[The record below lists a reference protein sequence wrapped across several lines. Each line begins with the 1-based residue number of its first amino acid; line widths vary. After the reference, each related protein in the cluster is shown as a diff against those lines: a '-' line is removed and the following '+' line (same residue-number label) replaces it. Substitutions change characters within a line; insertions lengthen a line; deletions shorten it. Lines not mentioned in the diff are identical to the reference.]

1 MRFAAIADIHGNS
14 AALRAVLDD
23 IDRQRID
30 RVVNL
35 GDSLSGPLDPA
46 GTADLL
52 IDRGFPTVAGNHDRA
67 LIDRPPE
74 AMGLWERWTHPH
86 LTDRHLDWV
95 AALPAVLRWED
106 AFLCHATP
114 GDDETNWLDVRSPK
128 GRMEMADR
136 DHVAELLG
144 DVTEGLILCA
154 HTHVPR
160 MVRIGGQTIL
170 NPGSVGCPAYLDD
183 REVDPF
189 IAETGA
195 GDARYAVVER
205 VGDSWRTS
213 LRTVPYDPTEMAD
226 RARAN
231 DAESWVEAMTSGWFS
246 GGAVSLPG

>member
-1 MRFAAIADIHGNS
+1 MKFAVLADIHGNS

-23 IDRQRID
+23 IDRQGIV

-35 GDSLSGPLDPA
+35 GDALSGPLDPA

-52 IDRGFPTVAGNHDRA
+52 IERGFPTVAGNHDRA
-67 LIDRPPE
+67 LIDRPVS
-74 AMGLWERWTHPH
+74 AMGDWELWTHPH
-86 LTDRHLDWV
+86 LTDRHLSWV
-95 AALPAVLRWED
+95 ASLPATLSWEGV
-106 AFLCHATP
+106 FLCHATP
-114 GDDETNWLDVRSPK
+114 ADDETNWLDLRSPD
-128 GRMEMADR
+128 GRMAMAGR
-136 DHVAELLG
+136 DHVAAHLG
-144 DVTEGLILCA
+144 GVTETLILCA

-160 MVRIGGQTIL
+160 MVRLGAQTIL

-205 VGDSWRTS
+205 VDGDWRTG
-213 LRTVPYDPTEMAD
+213 LRTVPYDPSEMAE

-231 DAESWVEAMTSGWFS
+231 GADSWVVAMTTGWFT
-246 GGAVSLPG
+246 GGAVTLPE

>member
-1 MRFAAIADIHGNS
+1 MKFAAIADIHGNS
-14 AALRAVLDD
+14 AALRAVLED

-67 LIDRPPE
+67 LIDRPLA

-86 LTDRHLDWV
+86 LSERHLAWI
-95 AALPAVLRWED
+95 AALPATLRWEET
-106 AFLCHATP
+106 FLCHATP
-114 GDDETNWLDVRSPK
+114 TDDETNWLDVRSPK

-136 DHVAELLG
+136 DHVAALLG
-144 DVTEGLILCA
+144 DVAEGLILCA

-160 MVRIGGQTIL
+160 MVRIGDQTIL

-205 VGDSWRTS
+205 VGDTWRTS
-213 LRTVPYDPTEMAD
+213 LRTVPYDPSEMAE

-231 DAESWVEAMTSGWFS
+231 NAESWVLAMTSGWFT
-246 GGAVSLPG
+246 GDAVSRPG

>member
-23 IDRQRID
+23 IDSQGIE

-35 GDSLSGPLDPA
+35 GDALSGPLDPA

-52 IDRGFPTVAGNHDRA
+52 IERGFPTVSGNHDRA
-67 LIDRPPE
+67 LIDRPVE
-74 AMGLWERWTHPH
+74 RMGLWERWTHPH
-86 LTDRHLDWV
+86 LTDRHLAWV
-95 AALPAVLRWED
+95 ASLPATLKWDGV
-106 AFLCHATP
+106 FVCHATP
-114 GDDETNWLDVRSPK
+114 ADDETNWLDVRSPN

-136 DHVAELLG
+136 THVAAQLG
-144 DVTEGLILCA
+144 DVTEGLVLCA

-160 MVRIGGQTIL
+160 MVRLGRQTIL

-183 REVDPF
+183 REVEPF

-205 VGDSWRTS
+205 VGDAWRTS
-213 LRTVPYDPTEMAD
+213 LRAVPYDPSEMAE

-231 DAESWVEAMTSGWFS
+231 DAESWAIAMTDGWFS
-246 GGAVSLPG
+246 GGAVTLPG